1 MVDPQQRK
9 LHECIRIVIS
19 HISSSAA
26 SISTRSMR
34 VSGPQC
40 RIDRYTFELFE
51 RYFPRGQYSQ
61 GIVNAFMEVRNL
73 ATPEELEL
81 AAREVSMARKKWGKS
96 PVQVYM
102 KGDELDLLNDVAAK
116 SDISVSAVL
125 EACVLIYVQARTI
138 CAIEIKP

>member
-1 MVDPQQRK
+1 
-9 LHECIRIVIS
+9 
-19 HISSSAA
+19 
-26 SISTRSMR
+26 
-34 VSGPQC
+34 
-40 RIDRYTFELFE
+40 
-51 RYFPRGQYSQ
+51 
-61 GIVNAFMEVRNL
+61 MEVRNL